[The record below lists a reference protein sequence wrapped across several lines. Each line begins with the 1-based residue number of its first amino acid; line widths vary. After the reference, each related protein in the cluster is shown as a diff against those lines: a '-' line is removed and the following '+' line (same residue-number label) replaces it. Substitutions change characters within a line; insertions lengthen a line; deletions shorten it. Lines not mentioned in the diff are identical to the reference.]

1 MIIPLSQEQ
10 MLDLRQCLERGLP
23 LVSRP
28 YDNLAEQIGAHH
40 DQVLQQMQQWQE
52 QGLFRRVGL
61 VLNHRALGFVANA
74 MLVLDV
80 PDALVDEVGNRLG
93 RAPGVNLCYQRPRR
107 LPQWRYNLFCMV
119 HGRERAVVEAQI
131 QALLERHLLSDLPH
145 QLLFS
150 THAFKQCGG
159 RFAPTIPGTHPHG

>member
-1 MIIPLSQEQ
+1 MKPGLNPKQA
-10 MLDLRQCLERGLP
+10 LALRRHLEGGLP

-28 YDNLAEQIGAHH
+28 YLALAERIDA
-40 DQVLQQMQQWQE
+40 DENQVLAQMHQWLE

-61 VLNHRALGFVANA
+61 VLNHRALGFTANA

-80 PDALVDEVGNRLG
+80 PDALIDEVGQRLG
-93 RAPGVNLCYQRPRR
+93 RAHGITLCYQRPRR

-119 HGRERAVVEAQI
+119 HGRQRERVESQI
-131 QALLERHLLSDLPH
+131 QALLEKHLLSDLPH

-159 RFAPTIPGTHPHG
+159 RFTPSPTGAPTHG

>member
-1 MIIPLSQEQ
+1 VIVPLSEEQ
-10 MLDLRQCLERGLP
+10 MLDLLQTLERRVP
-23 LVSRP
+23 LVTPP
-28 YDNLAEQIGAHH
+28 YGNLAEQIGAQHN
-40 DQVLQQMQQWQE
+40 QVWQLMQQLQE

-80 PDALVDEVGNRLG
+80 PDALGDEVGNRLG
-93 RAPGVNLCYQRPRR
+93 HAPGVNLCYQRPRR

-119 HGRERAVVEAQI
+119 HGRERKEVQAHI
-131 QALLERHLLSDLPH
+131 QRVLEQQQLSDLPH

-150 THAFKQCGG
+150 TRAFQTCGE
-159 RFAPTIPGTHPHG
+159 RVKPPSS

>member
-1 MIIPLSQEQ
+1 VITPLNHEQ

-23 LVSRP
+23 VVKRP
-28 YDNLAEQIGAHH
+28 YDDLAERIGAHH

-80 PDALVDEVGNRLG
+80 PDALVDEVGTRLG
-93 RAPGVNLCYQRPRR
+93 RAPRINLCYQRPRR
-107 LPQWRYNLFCMV
+107 LPLWRYNLFCMV
-119 HGRERAVVEAQI
+119 HGREREEVTAHIRAV
-131 QALLERHLLSDLPH
+131 LEQQQLSDLPH
-145 QLLFS
+145 HLLFS
-150 THAFKQCGG
+150 TCAYKQCGG
-159 RFAPTIPGTHPHG
+159 RFAPPPSQVWAHG

>member
-1 MIIPLSQEQ
+1 MIAPLTQEQ

-23 LVSRP
+23 RVSRP
-28 YDNLAEQIGAHH
+28 YDALAEQIGAHH
-40 DQVLQQMQQWQE
+40 DQVLQQMQHWHE

-80 PDALVDEVGNRLG
+80 PDAVVDNVGQRLG

-119 HGRERAVVEAQI
+119 HGRERAVVEAHI
-131 QALLERHLLSDLPH
+131 ETLLAEHLLNDLPH
-145 QLLFS
+145 QVLFS

-159 RFAPTIPGTHPHG
+159 RFAPPPSQVWAHG

>member
-1 MIIPLSQEQ
+1 MIVPLSQEQ

-80 PDALVDEVGNRLG
+80 PDALIDEVGQRLG
-93 RAPGVNLCYQRPRR
+93 KAPGITLCYQRPRR
-107 LPQWRYNLFCMV
+107 LPHWRYNLFCMV
-119 HGRERAVVEAQI
+119 HGRQRDQVEAHI
-131 QALLERHLLSDLPH
+131 QGLLDAHLLADLPH
-145 QLLFS
+145 QWLFS
-150 THAFKQCGG
+150 TQAFKQCGG
-159 RFAPTIPGTHPHG
+159 RFAPPKNEAWAHG

>member
-1 MIIPLSQEQ
+1 MITPLNHEQ

-23 LVSRP
+23 VVPRP
-28 YDNLAEQIGAHH
+28 YDALAERIGAHH

-80 PDALVDEVGNRLG
+80 PDALVDEIGARMG
-93 RAPGVNLCYQRPRR
+93 RAPRINLCYQRPRR
-107 LPQWRYNLFCMV
+107 LPLWRYNLFCMV
-119 HGRERAVVEAQI
+119 HGREREEVAAHI
-131 QALLERHLLSDLPH
+131 QAVLEQQQLSDLPH
-145 QLLFS
+145 HLLFS
-150 THAFKQCGG
+150 TRAYKQCGG
-159 RFAPTIPGTHPHG
+159 RFAPPPSQVWAHG

>member
-1 MIIPLSQEQ
+1 VITPLNHEQ

-23 LVSRP
+23 VVTRP
-28 YDNLAEQIGAHH
+28 YDDLAERIGAHH

-80 PDALVDEVGNRLG
+80 PDALVDEVGTRLG
-93 RAPGVNLCYQRPRR
+93 RAPRINLCYQRPRR
-107 LPQWRYNLFCMV
+107 LPLWRYNLFCMV
-119 HGRERAVVEAQI
+119 HGREREEVVTHIHAV
-131 QALLERHLLSDLPH
+131 LEQQQLSDLPH
-145 QLLFS
+145 HVLFS
-150 THAFKQCGG
+150 TRAYKQCGG
-159 RFAPTIPGTHPHG
+159 RFAPPPSQVWAHG

>member
-1 MIIPLSQEQ
+1 VIVPLSQEQ

-23 LVSRP
+23 LVTRP

-40 DQVLQQMQQWQE
+40 DQVLQQM
-52 QGLFRRVGL
+52 
-61 VLNHRALGFVANA
+61 
-74 MLVLDV
+74 LDV

-119 HGRERAVVEAQI
+119 HGRERKEVTAHI
-131 QALLERHLLSDLPH
+131 QRVLEQQQLSDLPH

-159 RFAPTIPGTHPHG
+159 RFTPPSSQVWAHG

>member
-1 MIIPLSQEQ
+1 MNIGLNVEQ
-10 MLDLRQCLERGLP
+10 ALALRRRLETGLP

-28 YDNLAEQIGAHH
+28 Y
-40 DQVLQQMQQWQE
+40 QVLAQQIDADESQVIGQVRQWSE

-61 VLNHRALGFVANA
+61 VLNHRALGFAANA

-80 PDALVDEVGNRLG
+80 PDALIDEVGQRLG
-93 RAPGVNLCYQRPRR
+93 RAPGITLCYQRPRR

-119 HGRERAVVEAQI
+119 HGRQRDRVDAQI
-131 QALLERHLLSDLPH
+131 QTLLETHLLSDLPH

-150 THAFKQCGG
+150 TQVFKQCGG
-159 RFAPTIPGTHPHG
+159 RFAPPSTEAPVHG

>member
-1 MIIPLSQEQ
+1 MIMPLSQEQ

-40 DQVLQQMQQWQE
+40 DQVLQQMQQWQD

-119 HGRERAVVEAQI
+119 HGRERKEVTAHI
-131 QALLERHLLSDLPH
+131 QRMLEQQQLSDLPH

-159 RFAPTIPGTHPHG
+159 RFTPPSSQVWAHG

>member
-1 MIIPLSQEQ
+1 MITPLSHEQ

-23 LVSRP
+23 RVARP

-40 DQVLQQMQQWQE
+40 DQVLQQMRQWDE

-74 MLVLDV
+74 MLVIDV
-80 PDALVDEVGNRLG
+80 PDALVDEVGMRLG
-93 RAPGVNLCYQRPRR
+93 RVAGINLCYQRPRR

-119 HGRERAVVEAQI
+119 HGRERAAVTAHI
-131 QALLERHLLSDLPH
+131 QALLQQQQLSDLPH

-150 THAFKQCGG
+150 TRAFKQCGG
-159 RFAPTIPGTHPHG
+159 RFAPPPSQVRAHG